1 MIKIQSDLVI
11 NLSKL
16 HQQISTP
23 ALLVDAGQMQTNLT
37 GMQLWANKHD
47 VNLRPHIK
55 THKSI
60 DFAQKQIAM
69 GAKGLSVAKLS
80 EAQKMASAGIDD
92 IFIANQIAQPTKI
105 KDLHHLHE
113 KINLIT
119 GMDHEWHIDVLKKEF
134 TDCSKPLSVRIEIDS
149 GFGRCG
155 ILPEDGRLVELARH
169 ISQKKWLKL
178 EGLFTH
184 AGQSYSA
191 KSSIEISQIAR
202 KEAVDILKAKEVLAL
217 NGIEIATISVGSTPT
232 AREVITIPGIT
243 EARPGNYIFYDGVQ
257 QALGSCKLDQCSLFV
272 LATVIS
278 QPEENKIVCDAGS
291 KALNL
296 DRGAH
301 SSQILDGFGT
311 VLNIDGKIKSLSE
324 EHGIIILDKPETIK
338 IGSPVL
344 IIPNHACVVANLYDR
359 YHVVDKNLSVQTV
372 PISCRGLSQ

>member
-1 MIKIQSDLVI
+1 MKNHFRLEEQLA
-11 NLSKL
+11 KL
-16 HQQISTP
+16 HQNISTP
-23 ALLVDAGQMQTNLT
+23 ALLVDGQQMDMNLREMQS
-37 GMQLWANKHD
+37 WADTHN

-60 DFAQKQIAM
+60 DFAKEQIAM
-69 GAKGLSVAKLS
+69 GAKGITVAKLS
-80 EAQKMASAGIDD
+80 EAQKMAGAGIDD

-105 KDLHHLHE
+105 KDLRRLHE

-134 TDCSKPLSVRIEIDS
+134 ADCSKPLPVRIEIDS

-155 ILPEDGRLVELARH
+155 IKPGDGRLLELAKH
-169 ISQKKWLKL
+169 ILAKKWLKL

-184 AGQSYSA
+184 AGQSYTA
-191 KSSIEISQIAR
+191 KSKDEVGQIAR
-202 KEAVDILKAKEVLAL
+202 KEAADILKAKTVLAQ
-217 NGIEIATISVGSTPT
+217 NGIEIATVSVGSTPT
-232 AREVITIPGIT
+232 AREVISRPGIT
-243 EARPGNYIFYDGVQ
+243 EARPGNYIFYDGIQ
-257 QALGSCKLDQCSLFV
+257 QALGSCNFDQCSLFV

-278 QPEENKIVCDAGS
+278 QPAENKIVCDAGS

-324 EHGIIILDKPETIK
+324 EHGIIILDKPEPIK